1 MQTRMS
7 TQAIINTRR
16 YMQKQKTAKPAAAT
30 ATKGLLLKRPN
41 DKIENTNEPESVRLV
56 RMVQESMSN
65 AKSKR
70 SSTDT

>member
-16 YMQKQKTAKPAAAT
+16 YMQRQKTAKPAAM
-30 ATKGLLLKRPN
+30 ATKGLLLKRSN
-41 DKIENTNEPESVRLV
+41 ATMQNENEPESVRLV
-56 RMVQESMSN
+56 RMVQESMNN

-70 SSTDT
+70 SSTLA